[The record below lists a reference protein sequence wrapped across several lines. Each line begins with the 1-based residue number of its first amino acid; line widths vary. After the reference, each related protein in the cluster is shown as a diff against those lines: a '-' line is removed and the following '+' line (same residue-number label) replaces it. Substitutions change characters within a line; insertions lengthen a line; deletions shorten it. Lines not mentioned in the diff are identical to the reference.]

1 MASLDVANIIAQW
14 LHHLETDRGVMD
26 RLEVMYSTRYE
37 VREEESLLED
47 GRCCVKCDCSE
58 GCTREEGEEGR
69 GGRGGDSSVLSQ
81 YSYQC
86 GCQEETYTFHGRRL
100 GRSRR
105 TRCDG
110 ATVTTDYRSVNS
122 CLGGDFALLG
132 ALLLNFVN
140 NI

>member
-1 MASLDVANIIAQW
+1 MDVANIIGQW
-14 LHHLETDRGVMD
+14 IHHLETDRGVMD

-47 GRCCVKCDCSE
+47 ERCCVKCDCSE
-58 GCTREEGEEGR
+58 GDRRCVREEE
-69 GGRGGDSSVLSQ
+69 GGRGDSSVLSQ

-86 GCQEETYTFHGRRL
+86 GCQEESYTYQGRRL

-110 ATVTTDYRSVNS
+110 ATVTTDYRSVTVW
-122 CLGGDFALLG
+122 GEIFAFIEEG
-132 ALLLNFVN
+132 ND
-140 NI
+140 